1 MIERMDRPRLLLV
14 PDLTEVEWLIRPQL
28 EEWADVACFDAPGV
42 GEEPGAARH
51 GPETV
56 ARRALEEIARRGWDT
71 CVVVADE
78 FAVPSAVEVAAAA
91 PQVVSA
97 LVLGHA
103 RLANSFSGPRPSMN
117 REVFDACASMVRTDP
132 RTFVR
137 QMFKMTGGESS
148 AGGYGENLV
157 DRYMSRVPTA
167 LMAPTWDA
175 EEVERQRIG
184 DVLRTLDVPMLLAR
198 HEGCLVF
205 TPEGFDDAV
214 AALPHARAVSLDEKP
229 STSPE
234 FSEVLKDFCAT
245 LTPARA

>member
-1 MIERMDRPRLLLV
+1 MTRPRLLIV
-14 PDLTEVEWLIRPQL
+14 PDLTEIEWPIAPLL
-28 EEWADVACFDAPGV
+28 AEWADVASFDAPGV
-42 GEEPGAARH
+42 GDEPADAPH
-51 GPETV
+51 SPETV
-56 ARRALEEIARRGWDT
+56 ARRALEEVARRGWDT

-78 FAVPSAVEVAAAA
+78 FAIPSAVEVAAMA
-91 PQVVSA
+91 PRVVSGLA
-97 LVLGHA
+97 LGHA
-103 RLANSFSGPRPSMN
+103 RLANSFTGARPSMN

-148 AGGYGENLV
+148 AGGYGEDLV
-157 DRYMSRVPTA
+157 DRYMARVPNA

-175 EEVERQRIG
+175 EQVERHRIG
-184 DVLRTLDVPMLLAR
+184 EVLAGLDVPMLLAR

-205 TPEGFDDAV
+205 TAEGFDDAV

-234 FSEVLKDFCAT
+234 FSEVMKEFCAT
-245 LTPARA
+245 LATAHA